1 MRNCIAIAFLFF
13 SSTSQAQQ
21 KQWLPKK
28 DTLFA
33 KSFDMKYSTVPKIIR
48 PDLAHSRLGIVCK
61 QEWKIEKKTGL
72 PLRFRLGSLDYV
84 NKMEG
89 K

>member
-1 MRNCIAIAFLFF
+1 MCIAIAVLFF

-21 KQWLPKK
+21 KQWLPKI

-33 KSFDMKYSTVPKIIR
+33 KSFDMKYSSVPKIIR
-48 PDLAHSRLGIVCK
+48 PDLAHSQQGLLCR